1 MTGRS
6 NSRAIRSSRS
16 RSPLTPQVA
25 NRIRISSA
33 TSDSEKSNGAERGN
47 SREAGVPRFKYRS
60 LDDLIEEMENDPAV
74 NTEIEEG
81 DDEDEEDMSELL
93 LLPMY
98 TEEREEG
105 EVEMEGEMEN
115 DNDPDDRYQGCLPIG
130 ESREVETRISEVH
143 EPEPFY
149 HDNFLSS
156 DNFQKSSE
164 TVMKSLERSRSTL
177 GVTVPTPDNKIILAS
192 ASAPVLERYAGG
204 GIKTRS
210 VKDMNIVQGN
220 ATTAA
225 RSLRDME
232 ILDPRTQK
240 QQSIE
245 YLSK

>member
-1 MTGRS
+1 M
-6 NSRAIRSSRS
+6 
-16 RSPLTPQVA
+16 
-25 NRIRISSA
+25 
-33 TSDSEKSNGAERGN
+33 
-47 SREAGVPRFKYRS
+47 PRFKYRS

-98 TEEREEG
+98 TEEREEE
-105 EVEMEGEMEN
+105 EVGGEMED
-115 DNDPDDRYQGCLPIG
+115 DNDPDDRYQGCLPSG
-130 ESREVETRISEVH
+130 ESREVETRNSEVH
-143 EPEPFY
+143 ESEPFY

-177 GVTVPTPDNKIILAS
+177 GVTIPTSDSKSILAS
-192 ASAPVLERYAGG
+192 ASAPVLERHAGDD
-204 GIKTRS
+204 IKTRR